1 MTNDNQPKSVDTH
14 MPKRRDGLIER
25 ELPTEL
31 ILYDPET
38 DRAFL
43 LNRTSAAIWDL
54 CDGQNAAQQI
64 SEQLASHFGATTEKV
79 EEDVRTTIER
89 FRRDRLLVHG

>member
-1 MTNDNQPKSVDTH
+1 MTNDKQPKSVDTQ

-25 ELPTEL
+25 ELPAEL
-31 ILYDPET
+31 ILYDPVT

-54 CDGQNAAQQI
+54 CDGKNATQQI
-64 SEQLASHFGATTEKV
+64 SEQLASHFGATVEKV
-79 EEDVRTTIER
+79 VEDVRTTIER
-89 FRRDRLLVHG
+89 FRRDRLLVPG